1 MARPT
6 KAIRRIYAAFPSL
19 CDEERGKSDFLQ
31 GSFRSQ
37 LQQMPRILPGI
48 TFTENSV
55 TCNQYFNSGP
65 NSLGNC
71 VWPDSAVNLNPEVCT
86 PLGTHHDQLAHLIQR
101 ERYELLSPKSRID
114 RHNQN
119 VVYHFQHFFQ
129 HMDRRRRIDNYTG
142 IHVVVADVLQ
152 RAVQVYAGFLMH

>member
-55 TCNQYFNSGP
+55 PRNQHFNSGSH
-65 NSLGNC
+65 SLGNC
-71 VWPDSAVNLNPEVCT
+71 VRPDSAVNLNSEIGS
-86 PLGTHHDQLAHLIQR
+86 PLSTHHDQLAHFVQR
-101 ERYELLSPKSRID
+101 EWYELLSSKSRID

-119 VVYHFQHFFQ
+119 VVHHFQYFFQ
-129 HMDRRRRIDNYTG
+129 HMDRCCRIDYYTG
-142 IHVVVADVLQ
+142 IHVVVPDVLQ
-152 RAVQVYAGFLMH
+152 RAVQMYACLLMH